1 MAWLV
6 LMLCLDWSLGCP
18 SAFPVPHE
26 IAQRPRIVEGVVRDS
41 AGDRDAEAGAADKL
55 EAKAAYRR
63 HLALAGDEQ
72 GAEKRDVVGPVGD
85 DDRFGLPRQVRRDL
99 GRGGEAGNGF
109 GMVSRRHR
117 AEIGDDITLDPGMD
131 LVRQRQEGIIFLIAM
146 LGHESSEEPKSE
158 L

>member
-41 AGDRDAEAGAADKL
+41 AGDRDAEAGAADKP

-72 GAEKRDVVGPVGD
+72 GAEKRDVVGPVGEI
-85 DDRFGLPRQVRRDL
+85 
-99 GRGGEAGNGF
+99 GRG
-109 GMVSRRHR
+109 SCR
-117 AEIGDDITLDPGMD
+117 ARVYKYVEHSGVAVYLKKK
-131 LVRQRQEGIIFLIAM
+131 QKKEK
-146 LGHESSEEPKSE
+146 E
-158 L
+158 